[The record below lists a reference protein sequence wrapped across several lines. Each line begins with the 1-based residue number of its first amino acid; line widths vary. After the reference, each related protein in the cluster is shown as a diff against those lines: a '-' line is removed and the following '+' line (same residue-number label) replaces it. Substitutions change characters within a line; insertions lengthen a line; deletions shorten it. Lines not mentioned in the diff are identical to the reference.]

1 VNVSK
6 ESNKDIDELMNL
18 HKGIDFVESLLMP
31 FFESHPAA
39 RAEHSQYIMFE
50 DPNVKVEDDVPHI

>member
-1 VNVSK
+1 
-6 ESNKDIDELMNL
+6 MNTNRN
-18 HKGIDFVESLLMP
+18 IDFMESLLMP

-39 RAEHSQYIMFE
+39 RSDHSQYILFE